1 MTFNGK
7 LCHDS
12 NSPWKAEL
20 EPIIRTQALVTSLSP
35 LTQTSQALGL
45 SGDPRCS
52 LLVSQPEPAEE
63 TCNHVSMQ
71 RKSRVTRLN
80 QLRYYIAL

>member
-52 LLVSQPEPAEE
+52 LLVSQPEPEAFGDPIGELPYE
-63 TCNHVSMQ
+63 NDGT
-71 RKSRVTRLN
+71 N
-80 QLRYYIAL
+80 QFFWVP

>member
-12 NSPWKAEL
+12 NSPWNAEL

-63 TCNHVSMQ
+63 TCNHVRMQ

-80 QLRYYIAL
+80 QLGYYIAL